1 MDRTEIARVLASG
14 KPGDSVTIAG
24 WIKSVRESKSV
35 GFVHLNDGS
44 TFDSI
49 QVLVPA
55 AFAGRE
61 KVLKQITGA
70 ALAVSGTLVASQGKG
85 QALELD
91 PATIEVLG

>member
-1 MDRTEIARVLASG
+1 MISMERTEIKKVLETG
-14 KPGDSVTIAG
+14 KAGDVATIAG

-49 QVLVPA
+49 QILVPA
-55 AFAGRE
+55 EFPGRE

-70 ALAVSGTLVASQGKG
+70 SS
-85 QALELD
+85 
-91 PATIEVLG
+91 P